1 MITAKKNREAVKNN
15 IAENVQAFA
24 EGKLQEKIA
33 EAVAECRF
41 EVRVTTPMNVDDD
54 ALIAYVAEY
63 GYSATIVGYEVL
75 IKW

>member
-1 MITAKKNREAVKNN
+1 
-15 IAENVQAFA
+15 
-24 EGKLQEKIA
+24 
-33 EAVAECRF
+33 
-41 EVRVTTPMNVDDD
+41 MNVDDD